1 MPKANKGKEKES
13 VLPQVALGLAILA
26 LVVAVISFAE
36 VNSERTKQCA
46 VLGVD
51 MVTQKVTLEC
61 R

>member
-1 MPKANKGKEKES
+1 MSKSKKKENES

-26 LVVAVISFAE
+26 LVVAVVSFAE
-36 VNSERTKQCA
+36 VNSERTKQCS

-61 R
+61 K